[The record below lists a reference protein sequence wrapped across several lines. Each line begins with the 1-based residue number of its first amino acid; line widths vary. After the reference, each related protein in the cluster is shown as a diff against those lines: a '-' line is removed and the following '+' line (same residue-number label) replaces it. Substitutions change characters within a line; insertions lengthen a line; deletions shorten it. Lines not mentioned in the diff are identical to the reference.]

1 MKCLFDEEKEC
12 PVRIDGSV
20 FSRLDPLYCVAH
32 QIKELNNLLQ
42 KYLVK
47 EK

>member
-1 MKCLFDEEKEC
+1 MKCLFDEDKEC
-12 PVRIDGSV
+12 PVRGEASV
-20 FSRLDPLYCVAH
+20 FSRFDPLYCVAC
-32 QIKELNNLLQ
+32 QIKELNKLLE